1 MISPNEA
8 FDTAVAALEL
18 KKDAEKKQALQKEQQ
33 KLVELAYLER
43 VTYPDFLQQ
52 IGNQILGAA
61 KDGKTGVEIN
71 SPADNALGKRL
82 CEMVSTELK
91 NFNYE
96 VRVQE
101 TWVPEDRGEGEDCY
115 AYAHEAYHA
124 YTLKIFWNK

>member
-1 MISPNEA
+1 MISPDEA

-33 KLVELAYLER
+33 KLVELEYLGR
-43 VTYPDFLQQ
+43 VTYPSFLQQ

-71 SPADNALGKRL
+71 SPLHDALGRHL
-82 CEMVSTELK
+82 CELVATELK
-91 NFNYE
+91 NLNYE
-96 VRVQE
+96 VRVEE
-101 TWVPEDRGEGEDCY
+101 TWVPHYSGSGDEY
-115 AYAHEAYHA
+115 AYGYEAYYA